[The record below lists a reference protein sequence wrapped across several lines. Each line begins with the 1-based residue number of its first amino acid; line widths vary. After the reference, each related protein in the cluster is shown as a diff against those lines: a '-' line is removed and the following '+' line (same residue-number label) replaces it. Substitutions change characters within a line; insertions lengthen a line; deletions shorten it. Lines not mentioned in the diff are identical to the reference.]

1 ELTPQGAALVK
12 ECQEIC
18 GSIGR
23 LDQLLADTG
32 QQLDGHLRLSTASPV
47 VFPPPDQALSA
58 FHAAHPQ
65 VTLEIGVDTS
75 AEVAQAVLEKAAT
88 LGICLVGQPLP
99 LLDYRCLF
107 REYFGFFCG
116 PSHPL

>member
-1 ELTPQGAALVK
+1 SNALKRLETQLDTRLVERGRGRFELTPQGTALLK

-32 QQLDGHLRLSTASPV
+32 QQLDGHLRLSTASHV
-47 VFPPPDQALSA
+47 VFPPFDQALSA
-58 FHAAHPQ
+58 FHATHPQ

-75 AEVAQAVLEKAAT
+75 AEVAQAVLDKAAT
-88 LGICLVGQPLP
+88 LG
-99 LLDYRCLF
+99 
-107 REYFGFFCG
+107 
-116 PSHPL
+116 